1 MKFSIVIPL
10 YNKAPYIAGT
20 IESVLA
26 QTFTDFELIV
36 IDDGSTDSGPELVA
50 AIKDPRVSL
59 IRQANAGVSVARNL
73 GISMAVGEWVAFL
86 DADDRHH
93 PAYLATLLLAHQ
105 AYPDADIIATGF
117 FDVPD
122 TPDPTPPVW
131 RLAPAVPEIEL
142 VTDLP
147 RRWMISATIST
158 SAVAA
163 RTSRLK
169 SMQPCFM
176 PGESYG
182 EDLDLWFRLAE
193 KSPVALARVPL
204 MAYRCSVAGSLT
216 AIHGDAGRP
225 AFLDRMRSRALSG
238 SMSTEQRRSALWFL
252 AQQELTLARHA
263 LTTGNR
269 LQGFRCLIRGMRVI
283 TGKRWW
289 VTAIM
294 VAVFS
299 PHRVKSWQQ
308 WRTRPESQEEADTAK
323 AALLNEN

>member
-10 YNKAPYIAGT
+10 YNKAAYISST

-26 QTFTDFELIV
+26 QTFTDFEVIV
-36 IDDGSTDSGPELVA
+36 IDDGSTDSGPELVVA
-50 AIKDPRVSL
+50 VKDPRVSL

-73 GISMAVGEWVAFL
+73 GISLARGDWVAFL

-105 AYPDADIIATGF
+105 AYPAADTIATGF

-122 TPDPTPPVW
+122 THDAQSLVWPV
-131 RLAPAVPEIEL
+131 APIVPEIEL

-147 RRWMISATIST
+147 RRWMISATLST

-163 RTSRLK
+163 RASRLQ

-193 KSPVALARVPL
+193 KAPVALARAPL

-216 AIHGDAGRP
+216 AIHSVAGRP
-225 AFLDRMRSRALSG
+225 AFLDRMRARALSG
-238 SMSTEQRRSALWFL
+238 SMSIKQRKSALWFL
-252 AQQELTLARHA
+252 AQQELTLSRHA
-263 LTTGNR
+263 LTTGDR
-269 LQGFRCLIRGMRVI
+269 LQGLRCLMRGMRVI

-289 VTAIM
+289 VTAVM
-294 VAVFS
+294 VVAFS
-299 PHRVKSWQQ
+299 PKRVKSWQL
-308 WRTRPESQEEADTAK
+308 WRTRPENREAAGNAK
-323 AALLNEN
+323 ASFLNEN